1 MAKDYKYR
9 AQGKTGGNSST
20 GANPLQSVSF
30 WKWMLAT
37 TLAIFFVVFLV
48 YVTTKGSNRDDKEQF
63 VAKQAVIS
71 PQKSDI
77 NGNKGDKQPFNNQ
90 AKPEHKLPQFDF
102 YTILPEKEVIVS
114 EYEINTRIREERIN
128 KVKEKN
134 YIMQAGS
141 FKAFKEADVFRAKLG
156 LLGIE
161 SKVHK
166 AKVGNVIWYRV
177 KIGPYAHMASIRDIK
192 SRLRQN
198 GIDVIV
204 TETTE

>member
-9 AQGKTGGNSST
+9 AQGKSAKQGGS
-20 GANPLQSVSF
+20 AENPMRSPDF
-30 WKWMLAT
+30 WKWMLITA
-37 TLAIFFVVFLV
+37 LSIAFVVFLV
-48 YVTTKGSNRDDKEQF
+48 YLLGKGSKNPSAIPVPQT
-63 VAKQAVIS
+63 IS
-71 PQKSDI
+71 TPPPLKSGSAESPTTRQKV
-77 NGNKGDKQPFNNQ
+77 KTETE
-90 AKPEHKLPQFDF
+90 PEHTQPRFDF
-102 YTILPEKEVIVS
+102 YTLLPEKEVVVPD
-114 EYEINTRIREERIN
+114 YEINTRAREERVG
-128 KVKEKN
+128 KVKEAH

-141 FKAFKEADVFRAKLG
+141 FKSFKETDQLRAKLG

-177 KIGPYAHMASIRDIK
+177 KIGPYARMSSVSVIK

-204 TETTE
+204 TETGE